1 MKGFLVFL
9 IGGLFQISSL
19 WAQCPL
25 PAKPE
30 CVIQNSQYTI
40 LGTVTDNNIGKTPY
54 ASTRNY
60 NASIA
65 VQCVWASFTNPP
77 ASGFGLVDTIIPV
90 MGYGRPYAGCPNA
103 DGSDAEVNSTQIFF
117 IYLHT
122 GALSGPSLYAVSN
135 PCAGSLP
142 YSPENVQL
150 VANLVGAD
158 PSGKI
163 AAQYRGT
170 KPECTLPAP
179 QPLSTGSS
187 VAGSNKPKA
196 VVNIPNPGAASG
208 GLHYK
213 WPTLGGLFLGLSGF
227 LILLL

>member
-1 MKGFLVFL
+1 MSPIQVLVFL
-9 IGGLFQISSL
+9 LGLLPSL
-19 WAQCPL
+19 VLSQCPL
-25 PAKPE
+25 PAKPD

-65 VQCVWASFTNPP
+65 VQCVWTSFTNPP
-77 ASGFGLVDTIIPV
+77 ATGFGLVDTIIPV

-122 GALSGPSLYAVSN
+122 GALTGPSLYAVSN

-142 YSPENVQL
+142 YTPENVQL
-150 VANLVGAD
+150 VSNLVGAD

-179 QPLSTGSS
+179 QPLSAGS
-187 VAGSNKPKA
+187 VAGASKPKT

-208 GLHYK
+208 DLHYK
-213 WPTLGGLFLGLSGF
+213 WPTLGGVLLGVLGV
-227 LILLL
+227 LILML